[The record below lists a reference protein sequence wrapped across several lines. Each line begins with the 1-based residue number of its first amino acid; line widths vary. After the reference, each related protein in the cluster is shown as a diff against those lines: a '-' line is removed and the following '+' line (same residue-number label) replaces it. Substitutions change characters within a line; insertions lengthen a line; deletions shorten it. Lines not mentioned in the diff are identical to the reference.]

1 MYLRHFFS
9 GQQSGDFLD
18 FLSSLFS
25 KNESNI
31 KIDHKILRKKLK
43 EGLSS
48 KDLDYV
54 FSKFGDKKLPK
65 DNFIE
70 ILMLAKDNALTKDNF
85 INLFNKHCND
95 RIETESNDDE
105 LNQIAG
111 KISNASKK
119 DLRDCLI
126 RLNVE
131 KGINQLLND
140 IKEDFSVLFKLTDQ
154 KLKEY
159 GLSTL
164 LNQGAQ
170 EHDRQNNIS
179 ENVANANYLQLNQN
193 LNEPLLIQNNG
204 ENNINNVVQNVRDIA
219 VEVIE
224 NLDEGKYGTKMG
236 IIDFKTKYPD
246 IWGGLN
252 KEQRLYLQ
260 MILGYKQSLL
270 PTIFC
275 LFLSCVLFVPATTV
289 TYCLGVFF
297 IIYFLL
303 KLTGERT
310 RNRLTEMVQGKSRK
324 SSFLDRFFVWNET
337 IKNAMVMCNTQKVI
351 GVNSNNNYYK
361 ETKDRILDVMLP
373 EHVSFFDTASSC
385 KNTVLRIVNRVTSVF
400 NRNIL

>member
-1 MYLRHFFS
+1 MVSIRYNKAAFCDFAFS
-9 GQQSGDFLD
+9 LSCVDFAID
-18 FLSSLFS
+18 FNRSLSS
-25 KNESNI
+25 I
-31 KIDHKILRKKLK
+31 
-43 EGLSS
+43 SS
-48 KDLDYV
+48 V
-54 FSKFGDKKLPK
+54 
-65 DNFIE
+65 
-70 ILMLAKDNALTKDNF
+70 
-85 INLFNKHCND
+85 
-95 RIETESNDDE
+95 RI
-105 LNQIAG
+105 AP
-111 KISNASKK
+111 
-119 DLRDCLI
+119 
-126 RLNVE
+126 
-131 KGINQLLND
+131 
-140 IKEDFSVLFKLTDQ
+140 VLFKLTDQ